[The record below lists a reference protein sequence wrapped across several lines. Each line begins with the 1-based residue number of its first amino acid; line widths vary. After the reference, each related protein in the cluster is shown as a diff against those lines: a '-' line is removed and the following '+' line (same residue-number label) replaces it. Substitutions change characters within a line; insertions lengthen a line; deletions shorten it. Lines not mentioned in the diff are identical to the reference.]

1 MYFIQKIKWQKEPS
15 KVLIIHHGPYEKRE
29 DAVTFLKSIRKNKHT
44 DYSIIE
50 KELAT
55 NDA

>member
-1 MYFIQKIKWQKEPS
+1 MYYIQKIKWQPGR
-15 KVLIIHHGPYEKRE
+15 VTTIHHGPYEKRE

>member
-1 MYFIQKIKWQKEPS
+1 MTKFYLQKIKWEKEPA

-29 DAVTFLKSIRKNKHT
+29 DAVAFLKSIRKNKHT

-50 KELAT
+50 KEG
-55 NDA
+55 N